1 MLLVLTFKA
10 SKLALPRGFL
20 ANLPRPPPSPHLPT
34 LLLTPGMLG
43 SDFCG
48 IFWAEVLLGNASV
61 PKSGTRNAAAQHY
74 TQRVYGTPFS
84 EYTIHLM
91 RWALGTSATG
101 RELGSI
107 ITFLLRRIISL
118 DIGLEPVDNEMS
130 KTFGGNIVPFRP
142 NTR

>member
-1 MLLVLTFKA
+1 M
-10 SKLALPRGFL
+10 
-20 ANLPRPPPSPHLPT
+20 
-34 LLLTPGMLG
+34 
-43 SDFCG
+43 
-48 IFWAEVLLGNASV
+48 
-61 PKSGTRNAAAQHY
+61 
-74 TQRVYGTPFS
+74 
-84 EYTIHLM
+84 
-91 RWALGTSATG
+91 SATG